1 MIGVVGALVV
11 VALLALLV
19 TVLVVRTPAR
29 RFARAATAL
38 RADVTTGVAGVRIG
52 LDELGR
58 RRRAARFGG
67 RPQPDEGVG
76 TGSAPSSTGDRLG
89 DS

>member
-11 VALLALLV
+11 TALLALLV

-29 RFARAATAL
+29 RCARAAGAL
-38 RADVTTGVAGVRIG
+38 RADLATRSASVRAALDDVARHRG
-52 LDELGR
+52 
-58 RRRAARFGG
+58 AARFGG